1 MRDVQIYLMQVYSD
15 IPADADRTA
24 FPLTLPFVGGL
35 DIRFRAPV
43 TFIVGE
49 NGSGKSTLLEA
60 LVDIAG
66 LPVQGGGKNDLP
78 DMISRETDFE
88 ANKTTKP
95 TLCYN
100 RGKMKRKTFWLLI
113 AVLVSVR
120 LVLMATMPVFEP
132 SEARYAAISA
142 NMARSGDFVVPR
154 FTHNCEYQSFDGKPP
169 LVFQVGGLFC
179 RAFGVTEFAVRL
191 FPFLSAALLL
201 VILFSTVRHFA
212 DAAAGRLAVL
222 VCASCT
228 AFYAAAGI
236 SMTDMTLACCVAGA
250 LLLYRRFLEDFG
262 WGSAVGVA
270 ALLGAGMIVK
280 GPVSLVMF
288 GLPVLVDSAVNRRW
302 RGLFCWKWL
311 AVAPVFLAVAV
322 PWFVLIEQRNP
333 GAVWYFFYNENFLR
347 FVSHDYGD
355 KYGAGREAFRG
366 VSVVWAF
373 VATLPWAL
381 VPLWTSFRAF
391 KSRRFGFSVI
401 RSLDYFSLSLLT
413 IVGFWCLTS
422 RVLVY
427 YLFPV
432 VPLFAASLVLRG
444 DRVRL
449 ARLAPWG
456 AAVSS
461 VALVGALVGGSLLS
475 DSMQGAKTRF
485 SPIENHYA
493 YEFYHGTPP
502 AAELRKCRL
511 IFEERV
517 RLRAARKAAAAAE
530 KAGRKAER

>member
-1 MRDVQIYLMQVYSD
+1 MQ
-15 IPADADRTA
+15 R
-24 FPLTLPFVGGL
+24 
-35 DIRFRAPV
+35 
-43 TFIVGE
+43 
-49 NGSGKSTLLEA
+49 KSFWFLLAA
-60 LVDIAG
+60 LA
-66 LPVQGGGKNDLP
+66 
-78 DMISRETDFE
+78 
-88 ANKTTKP
+88 A
-95 TLCYN
+95 
-100 RGKMKRKTFWLLI
+100 
-113 AVLVSVR
+113 VR
-120 LVLMATMPVFEP
+120 LVLMATTPVFEP

-169 LVFQVGGLFC
+169 LVFQAGGLFC

-201 VILFSTVRHFA
+201 AILFSTVRHFA

-236 SMTDMTLACCVAGA
+236 SMTDMTLACCVTGA
-250 LLLYRRFLEDFG
+250 LLLYRRFLEGFG
-262 WGSAVGVA
+262 WGPAAGVA

-288 GLPVLVDSAVNRRW
+288 GLPVLVDAVVRRRW
-302 RGLFCWKWL
+302 RGLFNWKWL
-311 AVAPVFLAVAV
+311 VVAPVFLLVAV
-322 PWFVLIEQRNP
+322 PWFVLVEQRNP

-381 VPLWTSFRAF
+381 VSLWTAFRAF
-391 KSRRFGFSVI
+391 KSRRFGLSVVRSSVRSVI
-401 RSLDYFSLSLLT
+401 RSLDYFSLSLLV

-432 VPLFAASLVLRG
+432 IPLFAASFVLRG

-456 AAVSS
+456 AAVSA
-461 VALVGALVGGSLLS
+461 VVLVGALVGGSLFA
-475 DSMQGAKTRF
+475 DNMQGAKTRF
-485 SPIENHYA
+485 SPVENHYA

-502 AAELRKCRL
+502 ATELRKCRL
-511 IFEERV
+511 IYEERA
-517 RLRAARKAAAAAE
+517 RLRAARKTAAAAAE
-530 KAGRKAER
+530 KDGRKAER